1 MKSAWNWLW
10 VPSLYF
16 AESIPNAVVSDVTP
30 VLYTDLGLNTIQLG
44 VVTGWMYLAWVL
56 KPLWSP
62 LVELFSTKRWWI
74 VLTQLLLAGCF
85 LGLATAIKLPNSWLF
100 WSAACLWL
108 MAFVSATHD
117 IAADGFYMLGLGES
131 DQAAYNGVRSTF
143 YRSGSLFGK
152 GLLVYIAGRYI
163 AHLAPL
169 VMQPTPVPLERLA
182 SAGDLAGAAAYA
194 WMRFARING
203 WSTVFYIPAVIYLLC
218 ATYHFFVLPRPEVDV
233 PKPRTNFVAGYV
245 ESLETFFLKPGMRLA
260 GWEFAVVAGILLT
273 ALGLCFVD
281 TRFAIGTAIV
291 GLVAGFAIAG
301 ARAREGLPAA
311 IAFML
316 LFRLAE
322 VQVGA
327 MAAPFLKASREAG
340 GLALST
346 SEYGVAYG
354 TWGVVGLVI
363 GGLLAGFLVS
373 QLGLRRTY
381 WPLIITMHIPNA
393 AFLYL
398 AYAQPDNV
406 TLIRACFF
414 VEQFGYGFGFTAYTL
429 FLLYFAKGERQTA
442 HYAIGTGFMALSAML
457 PRLISGFVQTALG
470 YKGFFVYI
478 MLCTVPSFIVA
489 ALAWRNRAFI
499 NTFPA
504 KEAG

>member
-1 MKSAWNWLW
+1 MRSAYNWLW

-74 VLTQLLLAGCF
+74 VITQLLLGACF
-85 LGLATAIKLPNSWLF
+85 LGLATSIKLPNTWLF

-131 DQAAYNGVRSTF
+131 DQAAFNGVRSTF

-163 AHLAPL
+163 AHL
-169 VMQPTPVPLERLA
+169 
-182 SAGDLAGAAAYA
+182 SAAAPSA
-194 WMRFARING
+194 AAKVTA
-203 WSTVFYIPAVIYLLC
+203 WSTVFYIPAAIYLLC
-218 ATYHFFVLPRPEVDV
+218 AAYHFFIMPRPEVDV

-245 ESLETFFLKPGMRLA
+245 ESFETFFLKPGARLA
-260 GWEFAVVAGILLT
+260 GWEFGVIAALFLT
-273 ALGLCFVD
+273 ALALCFVD
-281 TRFAIGTAIV
+281 ARYAIGTALV
-291 GLVAGFAIAG
+291 GTVAGFAIAG
-301 ARAREGLPAA
+301 GRVRAGLPAA

-327 MAAPFLKASREAG
+327 MAAPFLKATREAG
-340 GLALST
+340 GLAMST

-381 WPLIITMHIPNA
+381 WPLIITMHVPNA

-406 TLIRACFF
+406 YLIRLCFF

-457 PRLISGFVQTALG
+457 PRLVSGFVQTALG
-470 YKGFFVYI
+470 YKGFFIYI
-478 MLCTVPSFIVA
+478 MGCTIPSFFVA
-489 ALAWRNRAFI
+489 WLAWRNRAFI
-499 NTFPA
+499 ETFPA
-504 KEAG
+504 KEA